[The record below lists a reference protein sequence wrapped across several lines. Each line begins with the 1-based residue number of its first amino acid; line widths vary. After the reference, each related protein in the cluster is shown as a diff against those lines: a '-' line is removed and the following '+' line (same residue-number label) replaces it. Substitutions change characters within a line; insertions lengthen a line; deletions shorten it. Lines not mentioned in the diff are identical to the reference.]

1 MVDTLDD
8 IDREILDLL
17 QRDVRMTNEAIHELA
32 LPVAQPDRRMQLF
45 ADLVLFGISVV
56 WGFTFL
62 PSKEALSLTG
72 PLTYNALRFMFAGAS
87 MFILFGWRLRR
98 ATWREWASGVIVG
111 VLLILSLTLQATG
124 LQVTTV
130 AKTGFIT
137 GLYVVFVP
145 VLSPL
150 VLHAW
155 PRQAVWLGT
164 MMAAVGLALLTLNDS
179 LWPDSGDLWVLGS
192 AISFA
197 LHILAIS
204 RFAPNMDPLNLAAM
218 QNIVAAMIALPLGL
232 AIDGNVFAAPQRVWE
247 ISAAMGVLLI
257 AMTTGLQT
265 VMQPKTTAT
274 HAGLIFSLESV
285 WAAVAGVLLLGEV
298 LTPRMLTG
306 CVLIML
312 GIIWVELRRSS

>member
-1 MVDTLDD
+1 
-8 IDREILDLL
+8 
-17 QRDVRMTNEAIHELA
+17 
-32 LPVAQPDRRMQLF
+32 
-45 ADLVLFGISVV
+45 
-56 WGFTFL
+56 
-62 PSKEALSLTG
+62 
-72 PLTYNALRFMFAGAS
+72 
-87 MFILFGWRLRR
+87 
-98 ATWREWASGVIVG
+98 
-111 VLLILSLTLQATG
+111 
-124 LQVTTV
+124 
-130 AKTGFIT
+130 
-137 GLYVVFVP
+137 
-145 VLSPL
+145 
-150 VLHAW
+150 
-155 PRQAVWLGT
+155 
-164 MMAAVGLALLTLNDS
+164 
-179 LWPDSGDLWVLGS
+179 
-192 AISFA
+192 
-197 LHILAIS
+197 
-204 RFAPNMDPLNLAAM
+204 MDPLNLAAM